1 MLRHIKKYFAD
12 FGLRYKILFCIL
24 FISTTC
30 LLFIGFLCYTHFSK
44 IIETD
49 AIENTTYTLKT
60 GLDGFN
66 QNLNS
71 ILKNTNKF
79 VSKSSINAII
89 SHIVNS
95 DSKKYITDYN
105 NIQSPLNNLIQ
116 SHEWIDSVALIGKN
130 GEFYSSSDFG
140 WNYDVSVLWDL
151 KPLSKEGIQ
160 VLPVV
165 KNPLTNLNQV
175 IPVIIPIT
183 TMNESLPP
191 LIGGT
196 IESSDATLLLFLK
209 ASMIKLN
216 FEQVNKNSEAVI
228 YLCSQDGEP
237 VNLVNSSVAASEN
250 VKSVVASSDSIR
262 SVKSVINRNTYLVS
276 SYGAGA
282 YGLKVVSLIEEH
294 QLLKNLYALK
304 SFVLFA
310 WGIDFILSVLLSFIL
325 SNFVTR
331 PLSKLMN
338 TVQQIEY
345 GTYESRLQLDSK
357 DEVGKLCNAINS
369 MYETINLQIATIK
382 REEAEKTKAEIHVL
396 SEQINPHFMYNTLD
410 CIHWEILSDHKDRA
424 ALMIESL
431 GEFLRIGLSYG
442 NTITSLEYEIKHIEN
457 YIAIM
462 NLRCNQ
468 PIRFTCHMDPALS
481 SYPVVKLILQPL
493 VENSIKHG
501 FDDFDMTSMGLVPN
515 ITVEVLSSDINI
527 SITVSDNGKGIDLKK
542 ASLALNNGTSSRHVG
557 LNNIMKR
564 LNAYYGEEVSIR
576 FYTIPFFKNSVVLT
590 LPHKKEQTAES
601 GITK

>member
-30 LLFIGFLCYTHFSK
+30 LLFIGFLCYTHFSE
-44 IIETD
+44 INEED
-49 AIENTTYTLKT
+49 AIENTNYTLKT
-60 GLDGFN
+60 GLEGFN

-79 VSKSSINAII
+79 VSKPSTNAII
-89 SHIVNS
+89 SHIVNN
-95 DSKKYITDYN
+95 DSKEYITDYN

-116 SHEWIDSVALIGKN
+116 SHEWIDSVALFGKN

-140 WNYDVSVLWDL
+140 WNYDVSVLWNL
-151 KPLSKEGIQ
+151 NPLSKEGIQ

-165 KNPLTNLNQV
+165 KNPVTDLNQV

-196 IESSDATLLLFLK
+196 IDSSDATLLLFLK
-209 ASMIKLN
+209 ASMINSN
-216 FEQVNKNSEAVI
+216 FEQVKKNSEAVI
-228 YLCSQDGEP
+228 YLCSQDGVP
-237 VNLVNSSVAASEN
+237 VNLATSSAFYEAATSEN
-250 VKSVVASSDSIR
+250 VKSVIASSDSIR
-262 SVKSVINRNTYLVS
+262 SVKSVINGKTYLVS

-282 YGLKVVSLIEEH
+282 YGLKAVSLIEEY

-382 REEAEKTKAEIHVL
+382 REEAEKTKAEIHIL

-410 CIHWEILSDHKDRA
+410 CIHWEILSGHKDRA

-442 NTITSLEYEIKHIEN
+442 DTVTSLEYEIKHIEN

-481 SYPVVKLILQPL
+481 AYPVVKLILQPL
-493 VENSIKHG
+493 VENCIKHG
-501 FDDFDMTSMGLVPN
+501 FDTFDMTSMGLTPN
-515 ITVEVLSSDINI
+515 ITVEILSTDKDI
-527 SITVSDNGKGIDLKK
+527 SITVSDNGKGIDLEK
-542 ASLALNNGTSSRHVG
+542 ASLALNNGTSSKHVG

-564 LNAYYGEEVSIR
+564 LTAYYGEEVSIR
-576 FYTIPFFKNSVVLT
+576 FYTIPFFNNSVVLT
-590 LPHKKEQTAES
+590 LP
-601 GITK
+601 TKRNK